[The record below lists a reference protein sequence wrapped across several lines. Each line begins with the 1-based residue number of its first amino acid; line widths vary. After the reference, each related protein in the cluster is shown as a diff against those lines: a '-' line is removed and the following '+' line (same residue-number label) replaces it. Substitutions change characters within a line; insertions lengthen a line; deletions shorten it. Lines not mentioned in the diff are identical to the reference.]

1 MRVSAFPW
9 AIRRSRDDPM
19 ATVSQTTADRIRH
32 IADAM
37 DPRQVTVGT
46 VIGKL
51 GTLGTGLC
59 LLLGF

>member
-1 MRVSAFPW
+1 
-9 AIRRSRDDPM
+9 M

-37 DPRQVTVGT
+37 DPCQVTVGT